1 MFPMLVKRLITFQKK
16 LCFYVVKNIFMNL
29 KKIEI
34 ACFNLESAL
43 IAQKSG
49 ADRVELCAEMSVGGA
64 TPTIEIIQQ
73 AREQLT
79 IDLYVMIRPRGGN
92 FVYSDS
98 EFEQMKSEIETIKKL
113 DVSGFV
119 FGILKE
125 DNTIN
130 IEQNKALVELAKP
143 LLCTFHRAF
152 DEVLD
157 YKQAL
162 EDVISC
168 GFSTI
173 LTSGTFPNVME
184 GKEVLKQL
192 VIQANNRIE
201 IMPGGGLRSTNISA
215 LDEMVNAN
223 WYHSS
228 AITDGSETANPEEII
243 QLKKKLQS

>member
-1 MFPMLVKRLITFQKK
+1 
-16 LCFYVVKNIFMNL
+16 MNL

-43 IAQKSG
+43 IAENAG
-49 ADRVELCAEMSVGGA
+49 ADRVELCADMSVGGT

-73 AREQLT
+73 AREHLT
-79 IDLYVMIRPRGGN
+79 IDLYIMIRPRGGN

-113 DVSGFV
+113 GVNGFV
-119 FGILKE
+119 FGILKD

-130 IEQNKALVELAKP
+130 IEQNKVLVELVKP
-143 LLCTFHRAF
+143 FSCTFHRAF
-152 DEVLD
+152 DEVLNVD
-157 YKQAL
+157 KAL

-192 VIQANNRIE
+192 VNQAKNRIE
-201 IMPGGGLRSTNISA
+201 IMPGGGLRSTNISEIN
-215 LDEMVNAN
+215 EMVDAN

-228 AITDGSETANPEEII
+228 AITDGSEIASPEEIM
-243 QLKKKLQS
+243 QLKNKLQS

>member
-1 MFPMLVKRLITFQKK
+1 MLQ
-16 LCFYVVKNIFMNL
+16 N

-43 IAQKSG
+43 IAQKAG
-49 ADRVELCAEMSVGGA
+49 ADRVELCADMSVGGT
-64 TPTIEIIQQ
+64 TPVIETIQQ
-73 AREQLT
+73 ARENLS

-98 EFEQMKSEIETIKKL
+98 ELEQMKFEIETIKKL
-113 DVSGFV
+113 GINGFV

-125 DNTIN
+125 DRTIN
-130 IEQNKALVELAKP
+130 IEQNKALIDIAKP
-143 LLCTFHRAF
+143 FPCTFHRAF
-152 DEVLD
+152 DAVSNYE
-157 YKQAL
+157 KAL

-173 LTSGTFPNVME
+173 LTSGTFLTVME

-201 IMPGGGLRSTNISA
+201 IMPGGGLRSTNISE
-215 LDEMVNAN
+215 LNEMVKAN

-228 AITDGSETANPEEII
+228 AITDVSETANPEEIS
-243 QLKKKLQS
+243 QLKSKLNLK

>member
-1 MFPMLVKRLITFQKK
+1 M
-16 LCFYVVKNIFMNL
+16 

-34 ACFNLESAL
+34 ACFNLESAV
-43 IAQKSG
+43 IAQKAG
-49 ADRVELCAEMSVGGA
+49 ADRVELCADMSVGGI

-73 AREQLT
+73 VREHLT

-92 FVYSDS
+92 FVYSEA

-113 DVSGFV
+113 DVNGFV
-119 FGILKE
+119 FGILKD

-130 IEQNKALVELAKP
+130 IEQNKVLVEFAKP
-143 LLCTFHRAF
+143 FSCTFHRAF
-152 DEVLD
+152 DEVLNVE
-157 YKQAL
+157 KAL

-184 GKEVLKQL
+184 GKEILKQL
-192 VIQANNRIE
+192 VNQANNRIK
-201 IMPGGGLRSTNISA
+201 IMPGGGLRSTNISE
-215 LDEMVNAN
+215 LNEMVNAN

-228 AITDGSETANPEEII
+228 AITDGSEIANPEEII
-243 QLKKKLQS
+243 QLKNKLQS

>member
-1 MFPMLVKRLITFQKK
+1 M
-16 LCFYVVKNIFMNL
+16 

-43 IAQKSG
+43 IAQKYG
-49 ADRVELCAEMSVGGA
+49 ADRIELCADMLVGGT
-64 TPTIEIIQQ
+64 TPTIETIQQ
-73 AREQLT
+73 ARKNLS

-92 FVYSDS
+92 FVYSET

-113 DVSGFV
+113 GVNGFV
-119 FGILKE
+119 FGILM
-125 DNTIN
+125 DDRTIN
-130 IEQNKALVELAKP
+130 VEQNKDLVELVKP
-143 LLCTFHRAF
+143 FPCTFHRAF
-152 DEVLD
+152 DAVSNCE
-157 YKQAL
+157 KAL

-192 VIQANNRIE
+192 VIQAKNRIE
-201 IMPGGGLRSTNISA
+201 IMPGGGLRSTNISE
-215 LDEMVNAN
+215 LNEMVNAN

-228 AITDGSETANPEEII
+228 AITDGSEIANPVEIV
-243 QLKKKLQS
+243 QLKNKLQS

>member
-1 MFPMLVKRLITFQKK
+1 MKQL
-16 LCFYVVKNIFMNL
+16 
-29 KKIEI
+29 EI

-43 IAQKSG
+43 IAQNSG
-49 ADRVELCAEMSVGGA
+49 ADRVELCADMSVGGT
-64 TPTIEIIQQ
+64 TPTIEITKQ
-73 AREQLT
+73 AREYLT
-79 IDLYVMIRPRGGN
+79 IDLNVMIRPRGGN
-92 FVYSDS
+92 FVYSDA
-98 EFEQMKSEIETIKKL
+98 ELEQMKSEIETIKKFKVNGL
-113 DVSGFV
+113 V
-119 FGILKE
+119 FGILNE
-125 DNTIN
+125 DKTIN
-130 IEQNKALVELAKP
+130 CKQNLALVELAKP
-143 LLCTFHRAF
+143 LPCTFHRAF

-201 IMPGGGLRSTNISA
+201 IMPGGGLRSTNISE

-228 AITDGSETANPEEII
+228 AITDGSEIANLEEII
-243 QLKKKLQS
+243 QLKNKLQS

>member
-1 MFPMLVKRLITFQKK
+1 
-16 LCFYVVKNIFMNL
+16 MNL

-43 IAQKSG
+43 IAENAG
-49 ADRVELCAEMSVGGA
+49 ADRVELCADMSVGGT

-73 AREQLT
+73 AREHLT
-79 IDLYVMIRPRGGN
+79 IDLYIMIRPRGGN

-113 DVSGFV
+113 GVNGFV
-119 FGILKE
+119 FGILKD

-130 IEQNKALVELAKP
+130 IEQNKVLVELVKP
-143 LLCTFHRAF
+143 FSCTFHRAF
-152 DEVLD
+152 DEVLNVE
-157 YKQAL
+157 KAL
-162 EDVISC
+162 ENVISC

-192 VIQANNRIE
+192 VNQAKNRIE
-201 IMPGGGLRSTNISA
+201 IMPGGGLRSTNISEIN
-215 LDEMVNAN
+215 EMVDAN

-228 AITDGSETANPEEII
+228 AITDGSEIASPEEIM
-243 QLKKKLQS
+243 QLKNKLQS

>member
-1 MFPMLVKRLITFQKK
+1 MLQ
-16 LCFYVVKNIFMNL
+16 N

-43 IAQKSG
+43 ISQKTG
-49 ADRVELCAEMSVGGA
+49 ADRVELCADMSVGGT
-64 TPTIEIIQQ
+64 TPVIETIQH
-73 AREQLT
+73 ARKNLS

-98 EFEQMKSEIETIKKL
+98 QLEQMKFEIETIKKL
-113 DVSGFV
+113 GINGFV

-125 DNTIN
+125 DRTIN
-130 IEQNKALVELAKP
+130 IEQNKALIDIAKP
-143 LLCTFHRAF
+143 FPCTFHRAF

-157 YKQAL
+157 YGQAL

-173 LTSGTFPNVME
+173 LTSGTFLYVME

-201 IMPGGGLRSTNISA
+201 IMPGGGLRSTNISE
-215 LDEMVNAN
+215 LNEMVNAN

-228 AITDGSETANPEEII
+228 AITDRSEIANPEEII

>member
-1 MFPMLVKRLITFQKK
+1 M
-16 LCFYVVKNIFMNL
+16 

-43 IAQKSG
+43 IAQKYG
-49 ADRVELCAEMSVGGA
+49 ADRIELCADMLVGGT
-64 TPTIEIIQQ
+64 TPTIETIQQ
-73 AREQLT
+73 ARKNLS

-92 FVYSDS
+92 FVYSET

-113 DVSGFV
+113 GVNGFV

-125 DNTIN
+125 DKTIN
-130 IEQNKALVELAKP
+130 LEQNKVLVELAKP
-143 LLCTFHRAF
+143 FSCTFHRAF
-152 DEVLD
+152 DAVSNYE
-157 YKQAL
+157 KAL

-201 IMPGGGLRSTNISA
+201 IMPGGGLRSTNISE
-215 LDEMVNAN
+215 LNETVKAN

-228 AITDGSETANPEEII
+228 AITDGSETANSEEII

>member
-1 MFPMLVKRLITFQKK
+1 MSQ
-16 LCFYVVKNIFMNL
+16 N

-43 IAQKSG
+43 IAQNAG
-49 ADRVELCAEMSVGGA
+49 ADRVELCAVMSVGGT

-73 AREQLT
+73 AREHLT
-79 IDLYVMIRPRGGN
+79 IDLYVMIRPRGGD
-92 FVYSDS
+92 FVYSMHEIMYMYLDIL
-98 EFEQMKSEIETIKKL
+98 EFKDIGV
-113 DVSGFV
+113 DGFV
-119 FGILKE
+119 FGILTNDGKV
-125 DNTIN
+125 D
-130 IEQNKALVELAKP
+130 IEVNEALVELAKP
-143 LLCTFHRAF
+143 FPCTFHRAF

-157 YKQAL
+157 YEQAL

-184 GKEVLKQL
+184 EKEVLKQL

-201 IMPGGGLRSTNISA
+201 IMPGGGLRSTNISV
-215 LDEMVNAN
+215 LDEMVNTN

-228 AITDGSETANPEEII
+228 AITDGSEIANPEEITR
-243 QLKKKLQS
+243 LKNKLQS